1 MMFRNLILRDIKL
14 AYYTSTNFIFSASF
28 FILIMILM
36 PFVFGINILD
46 LKFIFEGLIWIG
58 ITLALLLT
66 LDSIFSSDFNDGNLD
81 IILGLKMSFE
91 TIALAKVISVWIINC
106 LPIIFV
112 MPIIGFIFGFS
123 IDEILPINFN
133 LFLGSIGMTAT
144 AVMVSSLTLGLKR
157 MIYLKSIII
166 IPLYIPFIIFGVD
179 TGSWPIVLALSM
191 ISLVF
196 LIFIVPYSLRLYG
209 E

>member
-1 MMFRNLILRDIKL
+1 MFKNLILRDIKL
-14 AYYTSTNFIFSASF
+14 AYYTSANFIFTASF
-28 FILIMILM
+28 FTLIMILI
-36 PFVFGINILD
+36 PFVFGINIID

-58 ITLALLLT
+58 TTLALLLT
-66 LDSIFSSDFNDGNLD
+66 LDRIFSSDFNDGNLD
-81 IILGLKMSFE
+81 IILGSGLSYE
-91 TIALAKVISVWIINC
+91 LIALAKMIAVWVINC

-112 MPIIGFIFGFS
+112 MPFISFIFGYNFH
-123 IDEILPINFN
+123 EILPIGFN

-144 AVMVSSLTLGLKR
+144 AIAISSLTLGLKR

-166 IPLYIPFIIFGVD
+166 LPLYIPFIIFGVD
-179 TGSWPIVLALSM
+179 TGSWPIVFALSM

-196 LIFIVPYSLRLYG
+196 LMFIVPYSLRLYG

>member
-1 MMFRNLILRDIKL
+1 MLRNLILRDIKL
-14 AYYTSTNFIFSASF
+14 AYYTSANFIFTASF
-28 FILIMILM
+28 FTLIMILI
-36 PFVFGINILD
+36 PFVFGINILN

-66 LDSIFSSDFNDGNLD
+66 LDRIFSSDFNDGNLD
-81 IILGLKMSFE
+81 IILGLQLSYE
-91 TIALAKVISVWIINC
+91 IIALSKIISVWIINC
-106 LPIIFV
+106 LPIIFI
-112 MPIIGFIFGFS
+112 MPVIGFIFGYS
-123 IDEILPINFN
+123 IYEILPISLN

-144 AVMVSSLTLGLKR
+144 AVSISALTLGLKR

-166 IPLYIPFIIFGVD
+166 LPLYIPFIIFGVD
-179 TGSWPIVLALSM
+179 TGSWPIVFALSI

-196 LIFIVPYSLRLYG
+196 LMFIVPYSLRLYG

>member
-1 MMFRNLILRDIKL
+1 MFRNLILRDIKL
-14 AYYTSTNFIFSASF
+14 AYYTSTNFIFSVSF

-144 AVMVSSLTLGLKR
+144 AVVASSLTLGLKR

-179 TGSWPIVLALSM
+179 TGSWLIVLSLSM

>member
-1 MMFRNLILRDIKL
+1 MLRNLILRDIKL
-14 AYYTSTNFIFSASF
+14 AYYTSANFIFTASF
-28 FILIMILM
+28 FTLIMILI
-36 PFVFGINILD
+36 PFVFGINISN

-66 LDSIFSSDFNDGNLD
+66 LDRIFSSDFNDGNLD
-81 IILGLKMSFE
+81 IILGLQLSYE
-91 TIALAKVISVWIINC
+91 IIALSKIISVWIINC
-106 LPIIFV
+106 LPIIFI
-112 MPIIGFIFGFS
+112 MPVIGFIFGYS
-123 IDEILPINFN
+123 IHEIFPISLN

-144 AVMVSSLTLGLKR
+144 AVSISALTLGLKR

-166 IPLYIPFIIFGVD
+166 LPLYIPFIIFGVD
-179 TGSWPIVLALSM
+179 TGSWPIVFALSI

-196 LIFIVPYSLRLYG
+196 LMFIVPYSLRLYG

>member
-1 MMFRNLILRDIKL
+1 MLKNLILRDIKL
-14 AYYTSTNFIFSASF
+14 AYYTSANFIFTASF
-28 FILIMILM
+28 FTLLMILI
-36 PFVFGINILD
+36 PFVFGINILN

-66 LDSIFSSDFNDGNLD
+66 LDRIFSSDFNDGNLD
-81 IILGLKMSFE
+81 IILGSQLSYE
-91 TIALAKVISVWIINC
+91 IIALSKIISVWIINC
-106 LPIIFV
+106 LPIIFI
-112 MPIIGFIFGFS
+112 MPVISFIFGYS
-123 IDEILPINFN
+123 IHEILPISLN

-144 AVMVSSLTLGLKR
+144 AVSISALTLGLKR

-166 IPLYIPFIIFGVD
+166 LPLYIPFIIFGVD
-179 TGSWPIVLALSM
+179 TGSWPIVFALSI

-196 LIFIVPYSLRLYG
+196 LMFIVPYSLRLYG

>member
-1 MMFRNLILRDIKL
+1 
-14 AYYTSTNFIFSASF
+14 
-28 FILIMILM
+28 
-36 PFVFGINILD
+36 
-46 LKFIFEGLIWIG
+46 
-58 ITLALLLT
+58 
-66 LDSIFSSDFNDGNLD
+66 
-81 IILGLKMSFE
+81 
-91 TIALAKVISVWIINC
+91 
-106 LPIIFV
+106 

-144 AVMVSSLTLGLKR
+144 AVVASSLTLGLKR

>member
-1 MMFRNLILRDIKL
+1 MFKNLILRDVKL
-14 AYYTSTNFIFSASF
+14 AYYTSANFIFTAAF
-28 FILIMILM
+28 FTLIMILI
-36 PFVFGINILD
+36 PFVFGINIIN

-58 ITLALLLT
+58 TTLALLLT
-66 LDSIFSSDFNDGNLD
+66 LDRIFSSDFNDGNLD
-81 IILGLKMSFE
+81 IILGSGLSYE
-91 TIALAKVISVWIINC
+91 LIALAKMIAVWVINC

-112 MPIIGFIFGFS
+112 MPFISFIFGYNFY
-123 IDEILPINFN
+123 EILPIGFN

-144 AVMVSSLTLGLKR
+144 AIAISSLTLGLKR

-166 IPLYIPFIIFGVD
+166 LPLYIPFIIFGVD
-179 TGSWPIVLALSM
+179 TGSWPIVFALSM

-196 LIFIVPYSLRLYG
+196 LMFIVPYSLRLYG

>member
-1 MMFRNLILRDIKL
+1 MLRNLILRDIKL
-14 AYYTSTNFIFSASF
+14 AYYTSANFIFTASF
-28 FILIMILM
+28 FTLIMILI
-36 PFVFGINILD
+36 PFVFGINILN

-66 LDSIFSSDFNDGNLD
+66 LDRVFSSDFNDGNLD
-81 IILGLKMSFE
+81 IILGLQLSYE
-91 TIALAKVISVWIINC
+91 IIALSKIISVWIINC
-106 LPIIFV
+106 LPIIFI
-112 MPIIGFIFGFS
+112 MPVIGFIFGYS
-123 IDEILPINFN
+123 IHEILPISLN

-144 AVMVSSLTLGLKR
+144 AVSISALTLGLKR

-166 IPLYIPFIIFGVD
+166 LPLYIPFIIFGVD
-179 TGSWPIVLALSM
+179 TGSWPIVFALSI

-196 LIFIVPYSLRLYG
+196 LMFIVPYSLRLYG

>member
-1 MMFRNLILRDIKL
+1 MFRNLILRDIKL

-91 TIALAKVISVWIINC
+91 TIALAKVISV
-106 LPIIFV
+106 
-112 MPIIGFIFGFS
+112 
-123 IDEILPINFN
+123 
-133 LFLGSIGMTAT
+133 
-144 AVMVSSLTLGLKR
+144 
-157 MIYLKSIII
+157 
-166 IPLYIPFIIFGVD
+166 
-179 TGSWPIVLALSM
+179 
-191 ISLVF
+191 
-196 LIFIVPYSLRLYG
+196 
-209 E
+209 

>member
-1 MMFRNLILRDIKL
+1 MLKNLILRDIKL
-14 AYYTSTNFIFSASF
+14 AYYTSANFIFISSF
-28 FILIMILM
+28 FTLIMILI
-36 PFVFGINILD
+36 PFVFGINILN

-66 LDSIFSSDFNDGNLD
+66 LDRIFSSDFNDGNLD
-81 IILGLKMSFE
+81 IILGLQLSYE
-91 TIALAKVISVWIINC
+91 IIALSKIISVWIINC
-106 LPIIFV
+106 LPIIFI
-112 MPIIGFIFGFS
+112 MPVIGFIFGYS
-123 IDEILPINFN
+123 IHEIFPISLN

-144 AVMVSSLTLGLKR
+144 AVAISALTLGLKR

-166 IPLYIPFIIFGVD
+166 LPLYIPFIIFGVD
-179 TGSWPIVLALSM
+179 TGSWPIVFALSI

-196 LIFIVPYSLRLYG
+196 LMFIVPYSLRLYG

>member
-1 MMFRNLILRDIKL
+1 MFRNLILRDIKL

-133 LFLGSIGMTAT
+133 LFLGSVGMTAT
-144 AVMVSSLTLGLKR
+144 AVVVSSLTLGLKR

-179 TGSWPIVLALSM
+179 TGSWLIVLALSM